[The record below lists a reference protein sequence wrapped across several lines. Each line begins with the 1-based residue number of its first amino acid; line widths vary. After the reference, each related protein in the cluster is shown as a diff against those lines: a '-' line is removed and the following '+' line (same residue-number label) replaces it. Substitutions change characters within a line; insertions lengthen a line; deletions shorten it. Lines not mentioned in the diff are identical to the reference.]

1 LTNRSQAPIY
11 KNYCPCNN
19 APNGQSQVDQCNTKL
34 GANKK
39 ESMKIE
45 IDLKNV
51 HKDEIQELKKYLE
64 ENFWNWKQE
73 KESMKKEFITN
84 KENCTDNIYYM
95 QDEENKIIS
104 IDTYSME
111 LEAKHKLKK
120 LFPGYKIES
129 VYIT

>member
-1 LTNRSQAPIY
+1 MTINCLIIVLAIKGLLLIAIS
-11 KNYCPCNN
+11 
-19 APNGQSQVDQCNTKL
+19 PNK
-34 GANKK
+34 
-39 ESMKIE
+39 
-45 IDLKNV
+45 
-51 HKDEIQELKKYLE
+51 
-64 ENFWNWKQE
+64 

-120 LFPGYKIES
+120 LFPNYKIES